1 MGQVFW
7 VFCVLFPTDNILRS
21 NVKRIC
27 TPSYLGVDFI
37 GMKTRVRVNKHH
49 NKINPCSQFWEVLIC
64 QTEIQ
69 TGVVRTGMGSVYKV
83 DWSHKCLSPGGNL

>member
-1 MGQVFW
+1 MFW

-27 TPSYLGVDFI
+27 TPSYLVVHFI

-49 NKINPCSQFWEVLIC
+49 DIINPCSQFWKVL
-64 QTEIQ
+64 TEIE